1 MSIIVDFTYISC
13 GTGATVLFP
22 TGSIPANFTILS
34 LTRYTASARGKIL
47 QGQNKKWLHGHW
59 GGNRGVIYYEG
70 WKTGNNLTDA
80 EMVNLNTMPV
90 INTYKNYASD

>member
-34 LTRYTASARGKIL
+34 LTRYTAWARGKIL
-47 QGQNKKWLHGHW
+47 QDKK
-59 GGNRGVIYYEG
+59 
-70 WKTGNNLTDA
+70 
-80 EMVNLNTMPV
+80 
-90 INTYKNYASD
+90 KN